1 MYVSPGDSWVGVLL
15 SEPTSFKKNMTESK
29 LPENFYIVL
38 VVSSKNARNNIV
50 EAKNSTSP
58 EPDMRNTLQF
68 TVYKIFQLC

>member
-15 SEPTSFKKNMTESK
+15 SEPTSLKKKMAESK

-68 TVYKIFQLC
+68 TVYKIFQLR